1 MEKFSFC
8 AGRSPPGEWFVARVS
23 KDFEDIRKYII
34 FSYFLKDTYREKNT
48 LKWDRAFK
56 SGLSNYFGTQP
67 LKILRD
73 ILSRPYFFKFF
84 KGCFP

>member
-8 AGRSPPGEWFVARVS
+8 AGRSPPGEWFLARVS

-67 LKILRD
+67 LKNFKR
-73 ILSRPYFFKFF
+73 YFKQTIFF
-84 KGCFP
+84 QIF